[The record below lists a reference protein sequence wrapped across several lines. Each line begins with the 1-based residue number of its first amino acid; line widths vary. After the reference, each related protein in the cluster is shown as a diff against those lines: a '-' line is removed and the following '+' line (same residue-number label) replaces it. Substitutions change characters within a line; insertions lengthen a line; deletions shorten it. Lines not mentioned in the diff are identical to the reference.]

1 MKYPTILALALSTT
15 FLAACGGGGSDAP
28 TGPVTSTLSFPLD
41 AAYTKGMTTGVSLNG
56 TAVDGADT
64 YTMSLSITPAADE
77 VFEGVPSKKSSG
89 SLTMKK
95 NGAVLVA
102 DTISYYYNIN
112 PFTQT
117 GATYSSDGSYAVLTN
132 NTGNYPTAAKVGDA
146 GTIGTLTVYTS
157 ASKTTV
163 KTTTQNTWTLEAD
176 TATTAFGCT
185 NSVIRDAAGT
195 QTGTAAGC
203 TKIDTNG
210 NALGMKYTLSVA
222 GKTLIFK

>member
-1 MKYPTILALALSTT
+1 MKYPTILALALSTG

-28 TGPVTSTLSFPLD
+28 TGPVKSTLSFPLD
-41 AAYTKGMTTGVSLNG
+41 AAYAKGFTTGVSLNG

-64 YTMSLSITPAADE
+64 YTMSLAITPAADE
-77 VFEGVPSKKSSG
+77 VFEGVLSKKSSG
-89 SLTMKK
+89 ALTMKK

-102 DTISYYYNIN
+102 DTISYYYSIN

-117 GATYSSDGSYAVLTN
+117 GARYSDGSYAVLTN
-132 NTGNYPTAAKVGDA
+132 NTGNYPTAAKVDDA
-146 GTIGTLTVYTS
+146 GTIGTLTVYTD
-157 ASKTTV
+157 ASKTAV
-163 KTTTQNTWTLEAD
+163 KATSQNTWTLEAD
-176 TATTAFGCT
+176 TATTAFACA

-210 NALGMKYTLSVA
+210 NALGMRFTLSVD
-222 GKTLIFK
+222 GKTLVFK